1 MDQME
6 MYEVKAV
13 MEYEYYAYKENW
25 EQARLVAYLIAQT
38 NSTKQLKVTDIL
50 KFRWDE
56 DEDLTLISNADVDRL
71 KEKAL
76 LFEQQFNLG
85 NNGE

>member
-1 MDQME
+1 
-6 MYEVKAV
+6 
-13 MEYEYYAYKENW
+13 MEYEYYAHKDGW

-50 KFRWDE
+50 KFAWDSE
-56 DEDLTLISNADVDRL
+56 ADTSISNEDVDRL

-76 LFEQQFNLG
+76 LFEQQFNLEK
-85 NNGE
+85 NGE

>member
-25 EQARLVAYLIAQT
+25 EQARLISYLIAQT

-50 KFRWDE
+50 KFKWDE
-56 DEDLTLISNADVDRL
+56 NDADTSISNADVDRL

-76 LFEQQFNLG
+76 LFEQQFNLE
-85 NNGE
+85 NNG

>member
-6 MYEVKAV
+6 MYEVKAI
-13 MEYEYYAYKENW
+13 MEYQYYAHKEDW
-25 EQARLVAYLIAQT
+25 EQARLISYLIAQT
-38 NSTKQLKVTDIL
+38 NSTKQMKVTDIL
-50 KFRWDE
+50 KFPWDSE
-56 DEDLTLISNADVDRL
+56 ADTSISNADVDRL

-76 LFEQQFNLG
+76 LFEQQFNLE

>member
-6 MYEVKAV
+6 LFEVKAV
-13 MEYEYYAYKENW
+13 MEYEYYAHKDGW

-38 NSTKQLKVTDIL
+38 NSTKHLKVTDIL
-50 KFRWDE
+50 KFAWDSE
-56 DEDLTLISNADVDRL
+56 ADTSISNEDVDRL

-76 LFEQQFNLG
+76 LFEKQFNTE
-85 NNGE
+85 NNGK

>member
-1 MDQME
+1 ME
-6 MYEVKAV
+6 LFEVKAV
-13 MEYEYYAYKENW
+13 MEYEYYAHKEGW

-50 KFRWDE
+50 KFAWDSE
-56 DEDLTLISNADVDRL
+56 ADTTISNEDVDRL

-76 LFEQQFNLG
+76 LFEKQFNLE